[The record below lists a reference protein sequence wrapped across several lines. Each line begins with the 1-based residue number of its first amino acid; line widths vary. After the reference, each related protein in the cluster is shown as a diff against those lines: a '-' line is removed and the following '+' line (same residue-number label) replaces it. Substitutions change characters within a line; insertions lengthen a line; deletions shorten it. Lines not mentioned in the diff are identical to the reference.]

1 MRLRLL
7 LLSGLF
13 GVCGLAVQVARA
25 QDNCFDY
32 CLNTCDSSDS
42 SCTGNCSLRCSP
54 GGDLDETWNK
64 SSSPYG
70 AIAYGEESQAYGYA
84 FNQASPA
91 KANKVA
97 LSNCAK
103 HGGDCKIVIQ
113 LTHACGA
120 VAAGSSNVW
129 AAEQGASQDEA
140 QRNALASCAVNA
152 AGLAKSRPGPARP
165 DCDFACRREAEPVT
179 QADDKPADDF
189 LPGLAARRPAAR
201 PVAYR
206 LSRR

>member
-1 MRLRLL
+1 MRRRLL
-7 LLSGLF
+7 LLLGLV
-13 GVCGLAVQVARA
+13 GALGLVVQVARA
-25 QDNCFDY
+25 QDNCFDS
-32 CLNTCDSSDS
+32 CLNSCDPGDS

-70 AIAYGEESQAYGYA
+70 AIAYGEENQAYGYA

-113 LTHACGA
+113 LTYACGA
-120 VAAGSSNVW
+120 VTAGSNTVW

-152 AGLAKSRPGPARP
+152 GGSCEIQTWTCSP
-165 DCDFACRREAEPVT
+165 
-179 QADDKPADDF
+179 
-189 LPGLAARRPAAR
+189 
-201 PVAYR
+201 
-206 LSRR
+206 